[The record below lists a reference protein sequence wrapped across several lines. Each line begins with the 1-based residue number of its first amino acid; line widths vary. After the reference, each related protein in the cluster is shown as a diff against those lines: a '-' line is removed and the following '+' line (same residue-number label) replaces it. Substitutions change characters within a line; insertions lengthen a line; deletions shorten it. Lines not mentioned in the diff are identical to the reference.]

1 MLFTQ
6 ATEAGIAL
14 ENGLLLTDEQHS
26 KAVIPAN
33 CDRIKEWARDNHVN
47 ISISP
52 EVKSDTGFNCTIGI
66 MQDERVSDSTYQ
78 ANKKMLK
85 HLGDELVKFIDDMP
99 DSLEEAN
106 KTAEDRK
113 RLDILTNDFEAAVKA
128 ICGQDVIVHV
138 EVFKLREI
146 NVDELAHMLKMA
158 ISEAGES

>member
-52 EVKSDTGFNCTIGI
+52 KVRSDDGFNCTIGI

-85 HLGDELVKFIDDMP
+85 HLGDELIKFVDDMP
-99 DSLEEAN
+99 D
-106 KTAEDRK
+106 KVED
-113 RLDILTNDFEAAVKA
+113 AVKA
-128 ICGQDVIVHV
+128 AEDNKKLNIIVNNFYKEVKELCGNDTMVRV
-138 EVFKLREI
+138 EIFKLREI
-146 NVDELAHMLKMA
+146 DSDELIHMLMKD
-158 ISEAGES
+158 SGQS

>member
-52 EVKSDTGFNCTIGI
+52 KVRSDDGFNCAIGI

-85 HLGDELVKFIDDMP
+85 HLGDELIKFIDGMP
-99 DSLEEAN
+99 DQVEEAT
-106 KTAEDRK
+106 KEAETRK
-113 RLDILTNDFEAAVKA
+113 KLQKFVEDFEAGVKA
-128 ICGQDVIVHV
+128 ICGEDTIV
-138 EVFKLREI
+138 EVKVFKMRDI
-146 NVDELAHMLKMA
+146 DSDELARILAKAFECH
-158 ISEAGES
+158 E

>member
-14 ENGLLLTDEQHS
+14 ENGLLLTDEQYN

-52 EVKSDTGFNCTIGI
+52 EAKSDTGFNCVIGI

-85 HLGDELVKFIDDMP
+85 HLGDELIKFVDDMP
-99 DSLEEAN
+99 
-106 KTAEDRK
+106 AEPEK
-113 RLDILTNDFEAAVKA
+113 AAKSAKEHKILDALVDKFHNDVKA
-128 ICGQDVIVHV
+128 ICGDDTLIKV
-138 EVFKLREI
+138 EIFKLREI
-146 NVDELAHMLKMA
+146 DSDELIHMLMKD
-158 ISEAGES
+158 SGQS

>member
-14 ENGLLLTDEQHS
+14 ENGLLLTDGQHS

-52 EVKSDTGFNCTIGI
+52 EVRSDDGFNCAIGI

-78 ANKKMLK
+78 ANKRMLK
-85 HLGDELVKFIDDMP
+85 HLGDELIKFIDDMP
-99 DSLEEAN
+99 DQVEEAAEVAETN
-106 KTAEDRK
+106 KKLNVILNNFYDEVRNLCGNDTVMRVEIYKIR
-113 RLDILTNDFEAAVKA
+113 DIDS
-128 ICGQDVIVHV
+128 
-138 EVFKLREI
+138 
-146 NVDELAHMLKMA
+146 DELVHMLMKDLKQ
-158 ISEAGES
+158 S

>member
-14 ENGLLLTDEQHS
+14 ENGLLLTDEQYN

-52 EVKSDTGFNCTIGI
+52 EGKSDAGFNCAIGI

-85 HLGDELVKFIDDMP
+85 HLGEDLVKFINDMP
-99 DSLEEAN
+99 DQVEEAT
-106 KTAEDRK
+106 KEAETRK
-113 RLDILTNDFEAAVKA
+113 KLQKFVEDFEAGVKA
-128 ICGQDVIVHV
+128 ICGDDAIV
-138 EVFKLREI
+138 EVKIFKIRDI
-146 NVDELAHMLKMA
+146 DSDELAHMIAKALGYH
-158 ISEAGES
+158 E